1 MTMGRGQLAVAG
13 VVGLALF
20 RLGRFALGVC
30 GLWFAL
36 GPLWALAAALL
47 VLAFGAWLPLRVG
60 VFLGAVVLW
69 HWPWFAALALAAP
82 RLLMLL
88 PGLIASALARLRHP
102 RARWPA
108 AWTSEY

>member
-1 MTMGRGQLAVAG
+1 MRIGRGQLAVAA
-13 VVGLALF
+13 VAALALF
-20 RLGRFALGVC
+20 RLGRFALGVW
-30 GLWFAL
+30 GLAVEL

-47 VLAFGAWLPLRVG
+47 AVGWRAWLPLRIG
-60 VFLGAVVLW
+60 VFLGAMALW

-82 RLLMLL
+82 RLLLML

-108 AWTSEY
+108 AWSSGF

>member
-13 VVGLALF
+13 LIGLALF
-20 RLGRFALGVC
+20 RLGRFVLGVC
-30 GLWFAL
+30 GLWVAL

-47 VLAFGAWLPLRVG
+47 VLAFGTWLPLRVG
-60 VFLGAVVLW
+60 VFLGAMALW

-82 RLLMLL
+82 RLLLML
-88 PGLIASALARLRHP
+88 PGLVASALARLRHP

-108 AWTSEY
+108 AWTSEF